1 MASKAQLND
10 ESFNIFLTQKT
21 NLGEKAINLMSLS
34 GVWFFFFSYVSL
46 GHLVFLFFLFV
57 VQGMVSLSLAG
68 I

>member
-21 NLGEKAINLMSLS
+21 NLGEKAINLMSLGS
-34 GVWFFFFSYVSL
+34 LVFFSSYVSL

>member
-34 GVWFFFFSYVSL
+34 GIWFFFFLCLSRAF
-46 GHLVFLFFLFV
+46 GFFVFFV
-57 VQGMVSLSLAG
+57 RGARHGLA
-68 I
+68 

>member
-10 ESFNIFLTQKT
+10 ESFNIFSTQKT

-34 GVWFFFFSYVSL
+34 GVWFFFSYVSL

>member
-34 GVWFFFFSYVSL
+34 GIWF
-46 GHLVFLFFLFV
+46 VFLCLSRAFGFFVFFV
-57 VQGMVSLSLAG
+57 RGARHGLA
-68 I
+68 

>member
-34 GVWFFFFSYVSL
+34 GVWFFFFLCLSRAF
-46 GHLVFLFFLFV
+46 GFFLFFLFV